1 MKNMCA
7 HLLLGV
13 IVYKCQLGQSGW
25 LTELLQVFYPLTD
38 VLSVC
43 LFDELLKEE
52 CWSLQ
57 IWVWICLVV
66 LSVLSMFTSCI
77 LKLCCGGIDIS
88 NFAILWVNWP
98 LCFSLWGEGWGI
110 NAGLP
115 IFFGFILLFSC
126 CLLKLNTKLIQGGR
140 WNVIP

>member
-25 LTELLQVFYPLTD
+25 LTELLQVFYPLT

-43 LFDELLKEE
+43 SMNYWKRSAEVSKYELDLFS
-52 CWSLQ
+52 CPFSSLHVYFMYFKA
-57 IWVWICLVV
+57 I
-66 LSVLSMFTSCI
+66 
-77 LKLCCGGIDIS
+77 CCGGIDIS